1 MAGLGLSNLSVVA
14 IDGGSLI
21 RPKIEIMIRIELS
34 RVSDTFHFEAANENG
49 NTVHIDASPDI
60 GGTNKGM
67 RPMQMLLA
75 AMGGCSSIDIV
86 KILKKQKQDL
96 KDIKVTVTGERE
108 PNVVPA
114 LFTQVHAHFKLYGN
128 LDKEKAGKAVALS
141 VDKYCS
147 VAKTL
152 EKTAR
157 VTYSFEIIPQ

>member
-1 MAGLGLSNLSVVA
+1 M
-14 IDGGSLI
+14 I
-21 RPKIEIMIRIELS
+21 KIELKRLN
-34 RVSDTFHFEAANENG
+34 DAFHFEAANENG
-49 NTVHIDASPDI
+49 NSVHIDASPDI

-75 AMGGCSSIDIV
+75 AMGGCSTIDIV
-86 KILKKQKQDL
+86 NILKKQKQDL

-108 PNVVPA
+108 KDVVPS
-114 LFTQVHAHFKLYGN
+114 LFIEVHAHFRLYGN
-128 LDKEKAGKAVALS
+128 LDKDKAGKAVSLS

-152 EKTAR
+152 EKTAK